1 MIRFEDGIALASME
15 AAMLSFRIL
24 EGKDITMHGQE
35 LFLDGPLT
43 PLLTGRLCRGRIDDE
58 K

>member
-24 EGKDITMHGQE
+24 EGKDITMMVRSCSLTVGMIQTE
-35 LFLDGPLT
+35 PVRYVSVFGP
-43 PLLTGRLCRGRIDDE
+43 R
-58 K
+58 